1 MRNGALALPDG
12 TVPGLVQASRMR
24 PRLAR
29 IGGGSQG
36 AAAAVE
42 DWWTLVA
49 EGGLLDPVRCAPMS
63 NAPHVTRFAP
73 SPTGSLHLGN
83 ARTALFNHLAARASG
98 GRMILRVEDTDAERS
113 DESHLQGL
121 LQDLRWLGVEW
132 DEGPDVGGPRGPYR
146 QSERGQRYAAALS
159 LLRARGLAYPCFCS
173 PEELAISRRAQLAA
187 GRPPR
192 YAGTCAGLPA
202 EEAERRI
209 AEGRAY
215 ATRFRVPPRRTV
227 EFEDVI
233 HGHQRFASDD
243 IGDFVVSR
251 ADGSVAF
258 FLGNA
263 VDDADMG
270 VTLVL
275 RGDDHLANTP
285 RQILL
290 LEALGLPVPRYG
302 HLPLVLGPTGAPLSK
317 REGAASL
324 HDLREQGYLPG
335 ALTNYLVRLGHACAG
350 DEWLETAQMPS
361 HFDLA
366 RSSRS
371 PARFDEAQLR
381 HWQRE
386 AVTHAT
392 IAQLAGWLGSRLG
405 ELGDAARKGV
415 FVEAVRGNLLFP
427 VDVEPLVAIVC
438 REEVPVEAEAA
449 TAVVE
454 AGPGFFDQ
462 AVAVWAT
469 SAGDFKAWARAVGES
484 TGRKGARLYQPLRA
498 ALTGLTH
505 GPELAPLAALMG
517 RERVAARLAAA
528 GRLAAA
534 RAG

>member
-1 MRNGALALPDG
+1 
-12 TVPGLVQASRMR
+12 
-24 PRLAR
+24 
-29 IGGGSQG
+29 
-36 AAAAVE
+36 
-42 DWWTLVA
+42 
-49 EGGLLDPVRCAPMS
+49 MS
-63 NAPHVTRFAP
+63 NAPDVTRFAP
-73 SPTGSLHLGN
+73 SPTGGLHLGN

-113 DESHLQGL
+113 EESHLRGQ
-121 LQDLRWLGVEW
+121 LQDLRWLGVDW
-132 DEGPDVGGPRGPYR
+132 DEGPDVGGPHGPYR
-146 QSERGQRYAAALS
+146 QSERGPRYAEALS
-159 LLRARGLAYPCFCS
+159 RLRAQGLAYPCFCS
-173 PEELAISRRAQLAA
+173 PEELAISRRAQVAA

-202 EEAERRI
+202 GETERRV
-209 AEGRAY
+209 AEGRAH
-215 ATRFRVPPRRTV
+215 AIRFRVPPGRTI
-227 EFEDVI
+227 EFDDVI

-251 ADGSVAF
+251 ADGSAAF

-302 HLPLVLGPTGAPLSK
+302 HLPLVLGPSGAPLSK

-386 AVTHAT
+386 AVTRAT
-392 IAQLAGWLGSRLG
+392 VGELLVWLGPRLD
-405 ELGDAARKGV
+405 ELGDETRRMALVA
-415 FVEAVRGNLLFP
+415 AVRGNLLFP
-427 VDVEPLVAIVC
+427 SDAEPLVAIVC
-438 REEVPVEAEAA
+438 REEVPIEAEAA

-454 AGPGFFDQ
+454 AGPGFFEQ
-462 AVAVWAT
+462 AGGAWTT
-469 SAGDFKAWARAVGES
+469 SAGDFKAWTRAVGEA

-517 RERVAARLAAA
+517 RERVSARLAAA
-528 GRLAAA
+528 GRLAGA